1 MLTVEA
7 VLMDDSDIAEPFL
20 EQLKDI
26 YADMDMAY
34 TRASNHYGFECRGCI
49 DNCCRTLFYHH
60 TLLEYLYLIK
70 GWADLS
76 KAQQTATADI
86 AASVC
91 RQLPAALAGPEPVH
105 LMCPLNLEGRCLLY
119 ARRPMICRLHGIPHE
134 LHPPGQPVHY
144 GEGCG
149 AFAAQCGTKAVF
161 KFDRTPYYT
170 RMARL
175 EKELRQALGFFEK
188 IKMTV
193 ARMIRERSCAGS

>member
-1 MLTVEA
+1 
-7 VLMDDSDIAEPFL
+7 
-20 EQLKDI
+20 
-26 YADMDMAY
+26 
-34 TRASNHYGFECRGCI
+34 
-49 DNCCRTLFYHH
+49 
-60 TLLEYLYLIK
+60 
-70 GWADLS
+70 
-76 KAQQTATADI
+76 
-86 AASVC
+86 
-91 RQLPAALAGPEPVH
+91 
-105 LMCPLNLEGRCLLY
+105 
-119 ARRPMICRLHGIPHE
+119 MICRLHGIPHE